1 MSCRWKLPP
10 LARGSSHSKF
20 PTLHQNF
27 LVRLTEDLCLSEH
40 GRSRKINRVSPVV
53 PQMAFPFHLSLS
65 SSFFTLSLTPK
76 LWACSSSAYF
86 ISRAAHHSGTPPSSQ
101 QQSTH
106 TRIKV
111 TMAWVS
117 SHWLELERCNVG
129 RRLGA
134 NVKHSWPGWITC
146 FLLRTC
152 QRNPNWKQESAS
164 QCSLR
169 TSYPCDPEITHR
181 KQASKDL

>member
-1 MSCRWKLPP
+1 MEEVEW
-10 LARGSSHSKF
+10 
-20 PTLHQNF
+20 
-27 LVRLTEDLCLSEH
+27 LTEFLQQSHRWLSH
-40 GRSRKINRVSPVV
+40 PIFLSPRTFSL
-53 PQMAFPFHLSLS
+53 FPSLS
-65 SSFFTLSLTPK
+65 PK
-76 LWACSSSAYF
+76 LWACSSPTYF

-101 QQSTH
+101 QQCTH
-106 TRIKV
+106 TRMEV
-111 TMAWVS
+111 TVAWVI
-117 SHWLELERCNVG
+117 SHWLELERCSVG
-129 RRLGA
+129 RREGA
-134 NVKHSWPGWITC
+134 NVKHSWPGWITR